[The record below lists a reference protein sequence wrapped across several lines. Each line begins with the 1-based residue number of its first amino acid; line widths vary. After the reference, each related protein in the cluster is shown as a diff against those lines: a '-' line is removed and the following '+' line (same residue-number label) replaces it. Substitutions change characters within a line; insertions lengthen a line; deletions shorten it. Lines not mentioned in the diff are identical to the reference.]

1 MMPEPRSPVEAVD
14 TDRLSH
20 VLSALGNK
28 QRLDI
33 LRQLVTPKNV
43 SEIKAF
49 REEDKAGEEPRQV
62 PLTRQAILS
71 HIEKLEEVGLVGTR
85 VAQKEGGHTKEYFL
99 REEHLFTVLEE
110 VRTLGNLAMAAIT
123 ETVPD
128 RTLVRRSE
136 PEQPEQADAIAH
148 LILIRGI
155 REGRVFPLHSKGD
168 PLQWW
173 IGRERRVGDE
183 EVEVPLEY
191 DLFIS
196 RKHAL
201 LKFEDKRFIL
211 RDAESLNGTSV
222 NWSKQLRGGQEA
234 ELQNG
239 DVIGVGRSLLLFR
252 LSK

>member
-1 MMPEPRSPVEAVD
+1 MAESPSPMGTVD
-14 TDRLSH
+14 TERLSV
-20 VLSALGNK
+20 VLSSLGNK

-43 SEIKAF
+43 SEIQVF
-49 REEDKAGEEPRQV
+49 REDDKGEGEPRQV

-71 HIEKLEEVGLVGTR
+71 HIEKLEEVGLVGER
-85 VAQKEGGHTKEYFL
+85 VAQKEGGHTKEYLL
-99 REEHLFTVLEE
+99 REEHLFMVLEE
-110 VRTLGNLAMAAIT
+110 VRTLGNLAMEATT
-123 ETVPD
+123 EAVPD
-128 RTLVRRSE
+128 RTLVRRTKV
-136 PEQPEQADAIAH
+136 EQPERADALAH

-155 REGRVFPLHSKGD
+155 REGRVFPLHSRAD

-183 EVEVPLEY
+183 DVDVPLEY

-201 LKFEDKRFIL
+201 LKFEDKRFVL
-211 RDAESLNGTSV
+211 RDAESLNGTHV
-222 NWSKQLRGGQEA
+222 NWSKQLRGGEEV

-239 DVIGVGRSLLLFR
+239 DVIGVGHSLLLFKLAR
-252 LSK
+252 